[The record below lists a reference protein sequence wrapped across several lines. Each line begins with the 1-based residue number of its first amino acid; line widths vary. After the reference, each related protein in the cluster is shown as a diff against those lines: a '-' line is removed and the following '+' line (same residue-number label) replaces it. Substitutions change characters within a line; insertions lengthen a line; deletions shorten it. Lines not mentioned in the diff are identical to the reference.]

1 MNRIREIRKA
11 QGLKQDALARAAGV
25 TQPTVS
31 DWENGKIALTNESA
45 IRLAE
50 YLGVSLDY
58 LLGRTATPETS
69 PLSAQCAIPIT
80 THRIPLLGTIHCGEP
95 TFAEESFE
103 AYVEVGAKI
112 KADFALRARGDSM
125 IGARIHDGDIV
136 FIHQQDTVA
145 DGEIAAIL
153 LDDEAALKR
162 VRYIP
167 GGMVSLHAENPK
179 YPPIY
184 IGGENETR
192 TVRILGKAVAF
203 QSDVR

>member
-1 MNRIREIRKA
+1 MNRVA
-11 QGLKQDALARAAGV
+11 QLRTSFGPQMTQEAFGEKCGLSRSSIARYESGENVSSIAAK
-25 TQPTVS
+25 
-31 DWENGKIALTNESA
+31 KIAKACNVSRSYVLGD
-45 IRLAE
+45 E
-50 YLGVSLDY
+50 YSMEDVRS
-58 LLGRTATPETS
+58 S
-69 PLSAQCAIPIT
+69 IPIT

>member
-1 MNRIREIRKA
+1 MNRVA
-11 QGLKQDALARAAGV
+11 QLRTSFGPQMTQEAFGEKCGLSRSSIARYESGENVSSVAAK
-25 TQPTVS
+25 
-31 DWENGKIALTNESA
+31 KIAKACNVSRSYVLCD
-45 IRLAE
+45 E
-50 YLGVSLDY
+50 YSMEDVRS
-58 LLGRTATPETS
+58 S
-69 PLSAQCAIPIT
+69 IPIT

>member
-1 MNRIREIRKA
+1 MNRVA
-11 QGLKQDALARAAGV
+11 QLRTSFGPQMTQEAFGEKCGLSRSSIARYESGENVSSVAAK
-25 TQPTVS
+25 
-31 DWENGKIALTNESA
+31 KIAKACNVSRSYVLGD
-45 IRLAE
+45 E
-50 YLGVSLDY
+50 YSMEDVRS
-58 LLGRTATPETS
+58 S
-69 PLSAQCAIPIT
+69 IPIT

>member
-1 MNRIREIRKA
+1 MARNAACHDPLSPVMKA
-11 QGLKQDALARAAGV
+11 AKMLVQSRQK
-25 TQPTVS
+25 
-31 DWENGKIALTNESA
+31 KIAKACNVSRSYVLGD
-45 IRLAE
+45 E
-50 YLGVSLDY
+50 YSMEDVRS
-58 LLGRTATPETS
+58 S
-69 PLSAQCAIPIT
+69 IPIT

>member
-1 MNRIREIRKA
+1 MNRVA
-11 QGLKQDALARAAGV
+11 QLRTSFGPQMTQEAFGEKCGLSRSSIARYESGENVSSVAAK
-25 TQPTVS
+25 
-31 DWENGKIALTNESA
+31 KIAKACNVSRSYVLGD
-45 IRLAE
+45 E
-50 YLGVSLDY
+50 YSMEDVRS
-58 LLGRTATPETS
+58 S
-69 PLSAQCAIPIT
+69 IPIT

-95 TFAEESFE
+95 TFAEEAFE

-125 IGARIHDGDIV
+125 IGARIHDGDII

>member
-1 MNRIREIRKA
+1 MNRVA
-11 QGLKQDALARAAGV
+11 QLRTSFGPQMTQEAFGEKCGLSRSSIARYESGENVSSVAAK
-25 TQPTVS
+25 
-31 DWENGKIALTNESA
+31 KIAKACNVS
-45 IRLAE
+45 RS
-50 YLGVSLDY
+50 YVLGDEDSMEDVRS
-58 LLGRTATPETS
+58 S
-69 PLSAQCAIPIT
+69 IPIT

>member
-1 MNRIREIRKA
+1 MNRVA
-11 QGLKQDALARAAGV
+11 QLRTSFGPQMTQEAFGEKCGLSRSSIARYESGENVSSVAAK
-25 TQPTVS
+25 
-31 DWENGKIALTNESA
+31 KIAKACNVSRSYVLGD
-45 IRLAE
+45 E
-50 YLGVSLDY
+50 YSMEDVRS
-58 LLGRTATPETS
+58 S
-69 PLSAQCAIPIT
+69 IPIT

-192 TVRILGKAVAF
+192 TVRVLGKAVAF